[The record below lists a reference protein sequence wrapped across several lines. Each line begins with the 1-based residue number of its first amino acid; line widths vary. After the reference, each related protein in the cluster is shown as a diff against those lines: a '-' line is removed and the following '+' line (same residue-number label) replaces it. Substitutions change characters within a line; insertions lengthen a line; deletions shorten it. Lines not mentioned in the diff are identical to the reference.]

1 MGCADFL
8 RHGDDLDG
16 ALFGAGAAI
25 GALFGIDGG
34 EEIGDGDGAGG
45 ANLGA
50 HHAADAAGGA
60 DLADDGALI
69 MAGAAHG
76 DMIFDRDHADEQVRA
91 GFGTGTAAGAQAFIH
106 MGNAI
111 HDGERTEFAD
121 LDAIA
126 IAQAAVAAGFLP
138 RCRAAQ
144 AAQVAGP
151 W

>member
-1 MGCADFL
+1 MRNL
-8 RHGDDLDG
+8 VQRDDLDG

-60 DLADDGALI
+60 DLADDSALI
-69 MAGAAHG
+69 MAGATHG

-91 GFGTGTAAGAQAFIH
+91 GFGAGAAAGAS
-106 MGNAI
+106 
-111 HDGERTEFAD
+111 
-121 LDAIA
+121 
-126 IAQAAVAAGFLP
+126 AAVRQQGSGIVRHALSSFSMFLP
-138 RCRAAQ
+138 FYHIGQEKTRGGGYERK
-144 AAQVAGP
+144 
-151 W
+151 